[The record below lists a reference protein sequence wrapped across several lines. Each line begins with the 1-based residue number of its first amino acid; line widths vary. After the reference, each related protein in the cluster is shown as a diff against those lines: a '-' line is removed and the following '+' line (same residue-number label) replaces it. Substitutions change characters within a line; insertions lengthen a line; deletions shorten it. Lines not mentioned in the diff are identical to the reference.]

1 MTNQL
6 PSVLIVDDHPEIQ
19 KAAAAVLR
27 HTGMKVEVRLPNE
40 VVDADLLSADVIAI
54 DQFYEWDLVPHPAEI
69 AYWPEDGLALAAVFS
84 RRLAKLRSH
93 AAIVLRTGELAKLAG
108 SLPKS
113 GRIPLLSAQSNLDW
127 VLEKGIDENASA
139 KIHQLAAAVASLRPL
154 ADDPS
159 SWDEGSTWLN
169 LPTDADWADAA
180 LAEVQVCRPPEH
192 VVARYTHG
200 TSWLRWFAH
209 RILPFPSFLVSDLK
223 AATLLGISHSQF
235 LSVVSD
241 SESEL
246 GARIREFTY
255 SGHLSGLVERRWWR
269 AGLEAFV
276 DRCLLESPDHL
287 EVNEALDESYLRLH
301 GSRVLTLTY
310 ERPVVTINADYEEDG
325 IAEARECV
333 RLAPDF
339 WPVFADEPWTLLGE
353 ALEDED
359 LAAMVSRGD
368 RGRVHSADVV

>member
-1 MTNQL
+1 ME
-6 PSVLIVDDHPEIQ
+6 VEI
-19 KAAAAVLR
+19 
-27 HTGMKVEVRLPNE
+27 RLPNE
-40 VVDADLLSADVIAI
+40 VVDDDLKIADVIAI
-54 DQFYEWDLVPHPAEI
+54 DQFYEWELVPHPAEI
-69 AYWPEDGLALAAVFS
+69 AYWPEDGLALAAVIS
-84 RRLAKLRSH
+84 RRLAKLKSH

-113 GRIPLLSAQSNLDW
+113 ARIPLLSAQSNLDW
-127 VLEKGIDENASA
+127 IIEKGDENASA

-154 ADDPS
+154 ADDS
-159 SWDEGSTWLN
+159 SRWNEGSAWLN
-169 LPTDADWADAA
+169 LPTNVAWGDTA

-192 VVARYTHG
+192 VVARYTDG

-209 RILPFPSFLVSDLK
+209 RILPFPSFLISDLK
-223 AATLLGISHSQF
+223 AATLLGISLPQF

-241 SESEL
+241 SASEL
-246 GARIREFTY
+246 GARIRECGY

-287 EVNEALDESYLRLH
+287 EVNEALEDSYHRLH
-301 GSRVLTLTY
+301 GSRVSMLPY
-310 ERPVVTINADYEEDG
+310 ERPVVTFNADYEEDG
-325 IAEARECV
+325 VAEARECV

-339 WPVFADEPWTLLGE
+339 WPVFADEPWALLE
-353 ALEDED
+353 EVHEDEE

-368 RGRVHSADVV
+368 RARVHSADVI